1 MLTQETNMTAEEFFG
16 HIKGEKAYPS
26 DFVHMKA
33 IEFAKYHV
41 EQALLAASKTKRI
54 DLYVR
59 PDRKGSKYKLVEPG
73 ESYDILG
80 TRQMWK
86 VNKESIINAYPLTKI
101 Q

>member
-1 MLTQETNMTAEEFFG
+1 MLTQETNMTAEEFLEHISEGGKYTFDWKEFG
-16 HIKGEKAYPS
+16 IR
-26 DFVHMKA
+26 
-33 IEFAKYHV
+33 FAQYHV

-73 ESYDILG
+73 ESYDIFG